1 MIARKLPL
9 ESAANAQ
16 RGGGRGGSTLG
27 GAAAGQQRPGVDLR
41 GNQGQGNGGC
51 C

>member
-9 ESAANAQ
+9 EAAANAQ

-27 GAAAGQQRPGVDLR
+27 GAAAGQQRSGVDLR